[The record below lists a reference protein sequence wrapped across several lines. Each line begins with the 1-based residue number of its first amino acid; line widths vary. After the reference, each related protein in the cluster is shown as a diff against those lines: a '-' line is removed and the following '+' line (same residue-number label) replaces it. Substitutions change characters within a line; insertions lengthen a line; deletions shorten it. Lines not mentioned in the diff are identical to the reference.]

1 MYLSKGAEPGDEG
14 ESAENFR
21 QFFNPAQVDTM
32 IRQAIQFC
40 WTMLPKEK
48 RNVEEM
54 ERQIRRMVDRA
65 LRDWREDE
73 QEFRGEGPGQGAE

>member
-1 MYLSKGAEPGDEG
+1 MVTHEFSMSGDDYRE
-14 ESAENFR
+14 
-21 QFFNPAQVDTM
+21 FFNPSQVDTL

-40 WTMLPKEK
+40 WTALPKEK
-48 RNVEEM
+48 RNLEEV

-73 QEFRGEGPGQGAE
+73 QQFRGEGTGKGAE